1 MSTYY
6 GFNEREKLKPI
17 DWNSITRDINQ
28 KIDTEIERRDTLKA
42 DVEEFGRE
50 YRKKLNQAPMGDSD
64 TINNWV
70 TEAAGQL
77 GDNFKM
83 IDDQLKSGRLKYKDY
98 IRLRANMNEGVDT
111 MISLAGRA
119 NEIYSDKFE
128 RMELDESSVL
138 EQVLMD
144 KTIALADFANSAPVI
159 DPDTGNFSLVRRDK
173 NGNIIPGDII
183 SFTNYRNMS
192 SWKGNKFDVNEFA
205 DEKVEDLVAKAR
217 YQEDL
222 GGVID
227 IREADGYD
235 AWLTD
240 TANSLN
246 DYQKAEILAR
256 AKGYELTDD
265 RSLRDS
271 NDKKYVLYELKQGRP
286 VVDFTGDQQTDADR
300 AVKDAIDV
308 RLSRIYGTPGKTTT
322 GSGTSK
328 DKQDDLL
335 ALKVLYSGTNMEEVK
350 SAAQQV
356 LEAAGRIPVQARDLK
371 ISIENKAG
379 ETFNPND
386 DQVSDRT
393 LKFSYETDKGTI
405 SGESPLTL
413 QGVGLLG
420 VKALNMPAEEA
431 MKVIGEEEAS
441 ESVMETSYGY
451 TRLDDYNNQS
461 KKRFTADGLSTALSA
476 EFYGSREPEGF
487 GIETSAGKVVIKKKL
502 GKGFATITLSPR
514 NKIDQD
520 LLNKWENLRLED
532 LGRKD
537 KAALDDEK
545 VLDFTEMLREE
556 KVEPG
561 QDVFKG
567 LGGQMTVDA
576 MGGAQ
581 VGKFEYL
588 DYSNTNLSPE
598 TRDAITL
605 LQAANLNPESL
616 KNPLATDDIF
626 LAVAQAIHT
635 PIPEGLSVEDVAN
648 SLANTYGEDD
658 DTKRII
664 RTAIN
669 EYHK

>member
-227 IREADGYD
+227 IRDAKGYD

-271 NDKKYVLYELKQGRP
+271 NDKKYVLYELRQGRP

-308 RLSRIYGTPGKTTT
+308 RLSRIYGTPVKTTT

-328 DKQDDLL
+328 DKQDDLFALQTL
-335 ALKVLYSGTNMEEVK
+335 ASSQNVNDIKLAGRKVLTSSNLIPEGAINVTIDVKGGEPIDDPNRGNISDRIMTYSYEDEKGRAVTDEVALTETGIGLLAVDILEVATVEDALPLIMKGGASGTTFEAPEVTY
-350 SAAQQV
+350 
-356 LEAAGRIPVQARDLK
+356 EA
-371 ISIENKAG
+371 
-379 ETFNPND
+379 
-386 DQVSDRT
+386 
-393 LKFSYETDKGTI
+393 
-405 SGESPLTL
+405 
-413 QGVGLLG
+413 
-420 VKALNMPAEEA
+420 
-431 MKVIGEEEAS
+431 
-441 ESVMETSYGY
+441 
-451 TRLDDYNNQS
+451 LDDYNQDPDSYSIDNLIRAIDGQF
-461 KKRFTADGLSTALSA
+461 RFVTKD
-476 EFYGSREPEGF
+476 RKPEGF
-487 GIETSAGKVVIKKKL
+487 EVYKGGPRFGEKKVIVKKDLGEKGSVTIELDSSQSVDSSIFDQWLNLSLDDLTGETKKKIEAGEVVDVTKMLTETEVL
-502 GKGFATITLSPR
+502 GEYYFGGVDENFLPVQG
-514 NKIDQD
+514 KIRPQ
-520 LLNKWENLRLED
+520 
-532 LGRKD
+532 
-537 KAALDDEK
+537 AAAD
-545 VLDFTEMLREE
+545 MN
-556 KVEPG
+556 
-561 QDVFKG
+561 
-567 LGGQMTVDA
+567 
-576 MGGAQ
+576 MGG
-581 VGKFEYL
+581 
-588 DYSNTNLSPE
+588 
-598 TRDAITL
+598 
-605 LQAANLNPESL
+605 
-616 KNPLATDDIF
+616 
-626 LAVAQAIHT
+626 
-635 PIPEGLSVEDVAN
+635 
-648 SLANTYGEDD
+648 
-658 DTKRII
+658 
-664 RTAIN
+664 
-669 EYHK
+669 